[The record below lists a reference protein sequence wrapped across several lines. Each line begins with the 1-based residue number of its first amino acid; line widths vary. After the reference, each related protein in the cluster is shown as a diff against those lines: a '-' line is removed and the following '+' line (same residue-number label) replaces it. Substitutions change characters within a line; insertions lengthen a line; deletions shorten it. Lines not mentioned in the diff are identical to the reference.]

1 MSDPHSM
8 FDDYF
13 IDTRTIGG
21 LVKASP
27 LYGNQQIKDAIFN
40 VHNIGEAFHL
50 ALTDPYLT
58 PAINEQLPHGV
69 APLAWEIARGCY
81 IQLGVIG
88 VGAAIGAIVGG
99 VGGTVTLPFAGTVAG
114 AGAGAAL
121 GASIA
126 GWVLFGVGLPAM
138 VTSAAAF
145 SHDCSG
151 ILTPGKFGKAM
162 HWKPNDDPREIA
174 FMNGQIRDE
183 LQNPINYNV
192 FQHGNA
198 NQNWVADP
206 LNPGKMMLGWPS
218 RDPLTFKYNFDED
231 EPLLF
236 AIDGRTF
243 VINWEQFG
251 TFCKL
256 FKTYSKR
263 RPAMSRKS
271 YCNRPC
277 RPKGRNGSGS

>member
-114 AGAGAAL
+114 RGRGRRTWSFNCRMGAV
-121 GASIA
+121 
-126 GWVLFGVGLPAM
+126 W
-138 VTSAAAF
+138 
-145 SHDCSG
+145 
-151 ILTPGKFGKAM
+151 
-162 HWKPNDDPREIA
+162 
-174 FMNGQIRDE
+174 
-183 LQNPINYNV
+183 
-192 FQHGNA
+192 
-198 NQNWVADP
+198 
-206 LNPGKMMLGWPS
+206 
-218 RDPLTFKYNFDED
+218 
-231 EPLLF
+231 
-236 AIDGRTF
+236 
-243 VINWEQFG
+243 
-251 TFCKL
+251 
-256 FKTYSKR
+256 R
-263 RPAMSRKS
+263 RPAGDGHIG
-271 YCNRPC
+271 
-277 RPKGRNGSGS
+277 GRLLP

>member
-1 MSDPHSM
+1 MGLEEFLGPEPKKIEVKVPDGKARWEQNPEHVKM
-8 FDDYF
+8 VKQYRIVHPDGKGFVGDIDRVAYAEFDLL
-13 IDTRTIGG
+13 R
-21 LVKASP
+21 
-27 LYGNQQIKDAIFN
+27 
-40 VHNIGEAFHL
+40 
-50 ALTDPYLT
+50 
-58 PAINEQLPHGV
+58 
-69 APLAWEIARGCY
+69 
-81 IQLGVIG
+81 
-88 VGAAIGAIVGG
+88 
-99 VGGTVTLPFAGTVAG
+99 
-114 AGAGAAL
+114 
-121 GASIA
+121 
-126 GWVLFGVGLPAM
+126 
-138 VTSAAAF
+138 
-145 SHDCSG
+145 G

-183 LQNPINYNV
+183 LQNPINYDV

-251 TFCKL
+251 TFRKL
-256 FKTYSKR
+256 FKTYSNLFPWDK
-263 RPAMSRKS
+263 
-271 YCNRPC
+271 
-277 RPKGRNGSGS
+277 